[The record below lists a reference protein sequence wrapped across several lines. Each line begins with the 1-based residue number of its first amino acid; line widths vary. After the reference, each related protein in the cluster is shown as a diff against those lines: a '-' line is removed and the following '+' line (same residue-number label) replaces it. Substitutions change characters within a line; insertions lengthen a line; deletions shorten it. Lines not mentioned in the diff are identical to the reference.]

1 MPTSDGK
8 WSAWER
14 KRGALLELARLVLDR
29 PGALHCAAGD
39 AAGLSGTVYLLTL
52 DADTRLTPG
61 AARALVGAM
70 LHPLNRAVVDAQRGV
85 VTRGYGLLHPRMATE
100 LESANATDWARVFAG
115 PGGADPYGG
124 ACGELYMDCF
134 DRGGCPGKGSLDA
147 RALRD
152 CCLGR
157 ATGSSPVGM
166 YKELARRCTEEGLD
180 FSRVHSVNL
189 DEYIGLAPEHDQSY
203 RYFMNSNLFDH
214 INIDMAN
221 TYVAGGVGD
230 VDAGIAEFNAVIERS
245 DVDVQVLGV
254 GPDGHLGFN
263 EPGSVLHADA
273 HREKLDESTI
283 DANARFFAS
292 RDDVPRYAVT
302 MGMGG
307 IMKARKLLLI
317 ISGSKD
323 DAAKKL
329 LLSDEITTECPVTF
343 MKLHRDAVVI
353 IEQALADRIGYKG

>member
-1 MPTSDGK
+1 MKVIIARDYSEQC
-8 WSAWER
+8 SA
-14 KRGALLELARLVLDR
+14 
-29 PGALHCAAGD
+29 AADIIEGI
-39 AAGLSGTVYLLTL
+39 V
-52 DADTRLTPG
+52 
-61 AARALVGAM
+61 RAK
-70 LHPLNRAVVDAQRGV
+70 P
-85 VTRGYGLLHPRMATE
+85 
-100 LESANATDWARVFAG
+100 
-115 PGGADPYGG
+115 
-124 ACGELYMDCF
+124 
-134 DRGGCPGKGSLDA
+134 
-147 RALRD
+147 D
-152 CCLGR
+152 CCLGL

-166 YKELARRCTEEGLD
+166 YKELARRCAEEGLD

-214 INIDMAN
+214 INIDKTN
-221 TYVAGGVGD
+221 TYVAGGIGD

-263 EPGSVLHADA
+263 EPGSILHADA

-283 DANARFFAS
+283 DANAF
-292 RDDVPRYAVT
+292 T